1 MLFNNKL
8 TVMTSIVL
16 CPSKEFYT
24 VQWLCIAVI
33 DGAVFYLLLENDI
46 YLDNLSK
53 YAVAEM
59 VTCQKIQGNVL
70 AMSNSKS

>member
-8 TVMTSIVL
+8 TVITSIVL
-16 CPSKEFYT
+16 FPSKEFYT
-24 VQWLCIAVI
+24 VQWLCNAVI
-33 DGAVFYLLLENDI
+33 DGALFYLLLENDI

-53 YAVAEM
+53 YAVAGM

-70 AMSNSKS
+70 AMSNS